1 MIEFFK
7 ITLASWGTRASTL
20 VAQLR
25 GAGEEGDDDSA
36 EALDGVE
43 VAQPMGLRARPV
55 QRASLEGVV
64 VEIGDERYVLCLID
78 KSRQVGAVEP
88 EAGGALVH
96 SLAEPSAVFYAR
108 ASGDLEVTPKAGRDT
123 VLSGG
128 VLDAARKTDV
138 VTANAAM
145 ITWMT
150 QVTAGINGLVPG
162 AVAPAAPSAF
172 ATITGGNPR
181 VKA

>member
-1 MIEFFK
+1 MAV
-7 ITLASWGTRASTL
+7 TLAQWGTAARTL

-25 GAGEEGDDDSA
+25 GRGAQGQNDTA
-36 EALDGVE
+36 EPFDGVE
-43 VAQPMGLRARPV
+43 VAQPMGLRVNPV
-55 QRASLEGVV
+55 LRASLEGVV
-64 VEIGDERYVLCLID
+64 VEIGDERYVLCLVD
-78 KSRQVGAVEP
+78 KSRQTGAVEP
-88 EAGGALVH
+88 ETGGTTLY

-123 VLSGG
+123 ILSGG
-128 VLDAARKTDV
+128 SLDAARKTDA

-145 ITWMT
+145 VTWMT
-150 QVTAGINGLVPG
+150 QVTAAINTLAPLS
-162 AVAPAAPSAF
+162 VAPPAPAIF